1 MAGAGRPFGGHTYL
15 ADSSAWSHAHD
26 ARVRDEWSAALRAG
40 QIATGPIV
48 KLELLYSARDGANF
62 DQLEAD
68 LSQLRDVPIT
78 RSVTNAVLAAFRD
91 LAHIGPL
98 HHRSV
103 SLPDLLIAASAQDA
117 ALGVLHYDEDFD
129 VLAGVVGFES
139 RWIAPRGSL

>member
-1 MAGAGRPFGGHTYL
+1 MAGAGRPLGGRTYL
-15 ADSSAWSHAHD
+15 ADSSAWAHAHHS
-26 ARVRDEWSAALRAG
+26 RVRDEWSAALRAG

-48 KLELLYSARDGANF
+48 KLELLYSARDGARF

-78 RSVTNAVLAAFRD
+78 RAALAALRD
-91 LAHIGPL
+91 LAHVGPL

-103 SLPDLLIAASAQDA
+103 SLPDLLVAVSAQDS

-129 VLAGVVGFES
+129 VLAGLLGFES

>member
-1 MAGAGRPFGGHTYL
+1 MAGAGRPLGGRTYL
-15 ADSSAWSHAHD
+15 ADSSAWAYAHHSQ
-26 ARVRDEWSAALRAG
+26 VRDEWSAALRAG

-48 KLELLYSARDGANF
+48 KLELLYSARDGARF

-78 RSVTNAVLAAFRD
+78 RAALAALRD
-91 LAHIGPL
+91 LAHVGPL

-103 SLPDLLIAASAQDA
+103 SLPDLLVAVSAQDS

-129 VLAGVVGFES
+129 VLAGLLGFES